1 MKKLYNIFP
10 KFTEQK
16 KEYYLIEGETARGI
30 RVKLHSTKDLEFHNF
45 IKINDEVFE
54 TDITNVSDT
63 SFDIIFPSLNRGT
76 YQGEFLIKEN
86 SEIIKSGIYKIN
98 CKESIIS
105 SESVKLK
112 NVSADELMLIA
123 LTAKEKLDKITEI
136 VKGAD
141 GKSAYELWID
151 EGNSGTKQ
159 EFLNSLKGKV
169 PDINFSIDSAG
180 NVYVDIEDI

>member
-1 MKKLYNIFP
+1 MKKLYYIRP
-10 KFTEQK
+10 IFTEVNRNF
-16 KEYYLIEGETARGI
+16 YLIEGETARGI
-30 RVKLHSTKDLEFHNF
+30 RVILDRTSGLEFHNF
-45 IKINDEVFE
+45 IKIDDEVFE
-54 TDITNVSDT
+54 SDITNVTDT
-63 SFDIIFPSLNRGT
+63 SFDIIFPSLSKGIHK
-76 YQGEFLIKEN
+76 GEFLIKEN
-86 SEIIKSGIYKIN
+86 GEILKSGIYQIS